1 MTEPLSSLPATH
13 IAETGFDRARADGAA
28 RQASGFWPPPDIELD
43 AAIERLGG
51 NPQVYGDVF
60 PILRS
65 NAACLI
71 AVASSLVAD
80 NLRRDAAL
88 MFRTLRSIADAMG
101 AAALSRVARDAEAL
115 MASPP
120 TVEDGHVVGQV
131 SLALITCSTQIE
143 RALRALE
150 RAEADH
156 GEAGLHGHPRR
167 SGPRDVRA

>member
-1 MTEPLSSLPATH
+1 MTEPLSSLPVTQVAG
-13 IAETGFDRARADGAA
+13 AAFDRARADDAA
-28 RQASGFWPPPDIELD
+28 RASGFRRQPDIELE

-51 NPQVYGDVF
+51 NPQVYHDVF
-60 PILRS
+60 PVLRS

-71 AVASSLVAD
+71 AVASTLVAD

-101 AAALSRVARDAEAL
+101 AAALSRVAREAESL
-115 MASPP
+115 MASAP
-120 TVEDGHVVGQV
+120 TTQDGHVVGQV

-156 GEAGLHGHPRR
+156 EGAGARSNGRR
-167 SGPRDVRA
+167 GVRA